1 MLLQKIYTIDETD
14 FPLSMRPAY
23 RGEKL
28 DMNRANKVR
37 TVMKGLTK
45 VANQTG
51 CSIVL
56 VGYLN
61 KSQTANSALRSLS
74 SVDFRAA
81 AQSVLLIGWLKYDRD
96 VWVTAHDKS
105 SPADEDPSCDFTL
118 ESGTLHW
125 HEACKWSDIIKP
137 HT

>member
-1 MLLQKIYTIDETD
+1 
-14 FPLSMRPAY
+14 
-23 RGEKL
+23 
-28 DMNRANKVR
+28 MNRANKVR

-61 KSQTANSALRSLS
+61 KSQTANMPLRSLS

-81 AQSVLLIGWLKYDRD
+81 AQSVLLIGW
-96 VWVTAHDKS
+96 
-105 SPADEDPSCDFTL
+105 PSNMT
-118 ESGTLHW
+118 GTFG
-125 HEACKWSDIIKP
+125 
-137 HT
+137 